1 MAINLRNVTI
11 DLLLKEEGQ
20 FRREWLYLYMD
31 HRLHEIGDRKLAKFV
46 RRVFIRKG
54 TWEEEKRK
62 SSLLIK
68 KKEIDH
74 NGQLVITTV
83 ISDDGNVYL
92 IWP

>member
-1 MAINLRNVTI
+1 MKLGFDCRSSHRISNAQERMAINLRNVTI

-54 TWEEEKRK
+54 T
-62 SSLLIK
+62 
-68 KKEIDH
+68 
-74 NGQLVITTV
+74 
-83 ISDDGNVYL
+83 
-92 IWP
+92 